1 MQSCRE
7 CKGSTCLIRSNG
19 KHSILLDSTH
29 DGKEILCKPF
39 LPPFHIIRCDED
51 VEKIKTKT
59 YGTRIS
65 TFLDSLLNPPTEE
78 IHLQA
83 SPLNPLEEIEPFVL
97 WTPPQDVSSIPTEMR
112 GLYKGCIIVDPILT
126 KHLRAHQR
134 IGVQFLFNC
143 LMGLTTVPSHL
154 CASLIETPLSGCILA
169 DDMGLGKTLQ
179 CITILYTLLHQGFD
193 STPAVRKSLIVT
205 PASLVRN
212 WASELDKWLGDKC
225 KYTVITSSSKDHVV
239 STYKCF
245 QYDYQVIA
253 FFFTFANI
261 NKKSFQSRILITS
274 YESLRL
280 YSEHLHGCHVDMVI
294 CDEAHRLKNEKTKI
308 VATIASL
315 KASKKLLLSG
325 TPVQNSLDEL
335 FTLSSLCISESI
347 IGNASFFRRKYT
359 IPILSG
365 QQMDAT
371 ENAKKESQKKF
382 EELSYFTSIYILRRT
397 NNLLQEHLP
406 SKTIYAIFCRMSE
419 NQKNLYTQT
428 CNIVRKTTNLSLNE
442 KNWSPRVLAAIQNLM
457 KICNHPALIE
467 KKNESSRISTKNLRR
482 TNNSFDVH
490 KSGKLF
496 FLLNL
501 LINIRCTTWVNSQE
515 ETLLENLQLSFLRL
529 DGTTSIKHRHDSVTK
544 FNQPS
549 NNYFAF
555 LLSSKAGGCGINLIG
570 ANRLILFD
578 PDWNPAQDKQV
589 KIRLFA
595 IISFDSLV
603 QALARIWREGQKKQC
618 YVYRLFATGTIEERI
633 LERQVTKDNL
643 ADVVAISEGESLV
656 TCNNSC
662 TERPDAAQ
670 NLFVYDSHTTSIIH
684 AKFCMKETCST
695 EDSSQQL
702 LNETDLST
710 WSHHTDGTKI
720 EDAVLKKTLKETVF
734 LENKITVV
742 SFVMSFHIGLH

>member
-193 STPAVRKSLIVT
+193 STP
-205 PASLVRN
+205 
-212 WASELDKWLGDKC
+212 G
-225 KYTVITSSSKDHVV
+225 
-239 STYKCF
+239 
-245 QYDYQVIA
+245 
-253 FFFTFANI
+253 
-261 NKKSFQSRILITS
+261 
-274 YESLRL
+274 
-280 YSEHLHGCHVDMVI
+280 
-294 CDEAHRLKNEKTKI
+294 LKNEKTKI

-515 ETLLENLQLSFLRL
+515 GDRVVIISNFTQTLDLIETLLENLQLSFLRL